1 MSYKRVS
8 HNSALWLSFI
18 FLFFVGTFSALA
30 NTLPTGIE
38 QVRHLE
44 GITEYRVKANGLTVL
59 LAPDES
65 NSSVTV
71 NMTYLVGSR
80 HENYGQTGM
89 AHLLEH
95 MIFKGTSN
103 IRNALAEFSKRGLQA
118 NGTTSDDRTN
128 YYATFAAN
136 PQTLDWYI
144 RWQAD
149 AMVNSLILRE
159 DLDSEMTVV
168 RNEMERNENSPV
180 SMLVQRVKSAAYEW
194 HNYGKAIIGARSDVE
209 GVDIDQLRNFYRIYY
224 QPDNAVL
231 TIAGKF
237 DVAQTLQVIAD
248 AFTPIPRP
256 ERTLPRQYTN
266 EPVQDGERRVTL
278 RRTGGTPYVAALY
291 HIPAGTHPD
300 YAPIRLATQMLSDTP
315 SGRIYKALVPTGM
328 AASVFGYPWNNM
340 DPGTVL
346 FGAELSADQNPDKAL
361 AVLSQNIENVG
372 AEPFTEDELNR
383 AKSQW
388 LNGWNQIYSDMN
400 RVGIRL
406 SDSIA
411 LGDWRM
417 FFKQRDLV
425 REATLEQVQQA
436 AQRYFVQANRTE
448 GIYIPTDKP
457 VRAPALS
464 PVDIPAL
471 LQGYESD
478 PARSEASAFDSSP
491 GNIDAMTQ
499 RKVLNLPSGSIRM
512 ALLPKPT
519 RGDRVE
525 AVITARFGD
534 ADSLKGKAAVSS
546 MTASMLAYGTTKM
559 SRQEIDDRFN
569 ELDTRFSVGG
579 GGTGVSIRLS
589 SRKDTLPDA
598 MALALHLL
606 KEASFPQDQ
615 FVEQVNIALTDI
627 KSSMTEPEAVAQDAL
642 GRYQNPWPSDD
653 LRYVPTFQE
662 SIERIQKL
670 SRDDL
675 AAFHRQFYGNGHMT
689 MAIVGAFEPQAIESV
704 VSAELAQWKR
714 AAPYTR
720 VDDPYTPITPV
731 EMMLETPDKANAFFL
746 ATLPIKMQDTD
757 PDYPAL
763 VMANYLL
770 GQSHNS
776 RLWMRIRETD
786 GLSYSV
792 GSSFSASSFEPSA
805 DWTVYA
811 IYAPENLPRL
821 KTALQEEFGRA
832 LKDGFT
838 QEELSAGIEG
848 LLNLRMLSRSRDTS
862 LTSAWMSYL
871 ETNRTFNWAQQFDDR
886 LKSLTLQEVNDAL
899 RKHIK
904 PGELAQ
910 AFAGD
915 FAAGKA
921 QSGTSASTPTTTPA
935 ATPAPAQS
943 SVPKAN

>member
-1 MSYKRVS
+1 MSDKRTPHS
-8 HNSALWLSFI
+8 SALWLSFI
-18 FLFFVGTFSALA
+18 FLFFVGTISALA
-30 NTLPTGIE
+30 NTLPEGIK
-38 QVRHLE
+38 QIRHLE
-44 GITEYRVKANGLTVL
+44 GITEYRVESNGLTVL

-103 IRNALAEFSKRGLQA
+103 VRNALAEFSKRGLQA
-118 NGTTSDDRTN
+118 NGTTADDRTN

-136 PQTLDWYI
+136 TDTLDWYI

-168 RNEMERNENSPV
+168 RNEMERSENSPV

-209 GVDIDQLRNFYRIYY
+209 GVDIDQLRNFYRTYY

-237 DVAQTLQVIAD
+237 DVTQTLQVIAD
-248 AFTPIPRP
+248 AFAPIPRP
-256 ERTLPRQYTN
+256 QRSLPRQYTN

-278 RRTGGTPYVAALY
+278 RRVGGTPYVAALY

-300 YAPIRLATQMLSDTP
+300 YAPVSLATQMLSDTP
-315 SGRIYKALVPTGM
+315 SGRVYKALVPTGL
-328 AASVFGYPWNNM
+328 AASVFGYAWNNM

-346 FGAELSADQNPDKAL
+346 FGAELSPDQNPDKAL
-361 AVLSQNIENVG
+361 AVLSQNIESAG
-372 AEPFTEDELNR
+372 TQPFTEEELNR

-388 LNGWNQIYSDMN
+388 LNGWNQIYSDMT

-417 FFKQRDLV
+417 FFKQRDLI

-436 AQRYFVQANRTE
+436 AQRYFLQANRTE
-448 GIYIPTDKP
+448 GVYIPTDKP
-457 VRAPALS
+457 ARAPALA
-464 PVDIPAL
+464 PIDIQAL
-471 LQGYESD
+471 LDGYEND
-478 PARSEASAFDSSP
+478 QAKSEASAFDSSP
-491 GNIDAMTQ
+491 ENIDAMTQ

-512 ALLPKPT
+512 ALLPKAT
-519 RGDRVE
+519 RGERVD
-525 AVITARFGD
+525 AIITARFGD
-534 ADSLKGKAAVSS
+534 ADSLKGKATIST
-546 MTASMLAYGTTKM
+546 MTASMLAYGTSKM

-589 SRKDTLPDA
+589 SRKDTLPQA
-598 MALALHLL
+598 IELALHLL

-615 FVEQVNIALTDI
+615 FVEQRNIALTDI

-662 SIERIQKL
+662 SIERIQKV

-675 AAFHRQFYGNGHMT
+675 VAFHREFYGNGHIT
-689 MAIVGAFEPQAIESV
+689 MAIVGAFEPQAIESIIT
-704 VSAELAQWKR
+704 AELGQWKR
-714 AAPYTR
+714 AAPYKR
-720 VDDPYTPITPV
+720 INDPFTPITPI

-763 VMANYLL
+763 IMANYLL

-776 RLWMRIRETD
+776 RLWMRIRETE

-792 GSSFSASSFEPSA
+792 GSSLSASSFEPSA
-805 DWTVYA
+805 NWTVYA

-821 KTALQEEFGRA
+821 KTALQQEFERA
-832 LKDGFT
+832 IKEGFT
-838 QEELSAGIEG
+838 QDELSAGIEG
-848 LLNLRMLSRSRDTS
+848 LLNLRMLSRSRDAS

-871 ETNRTFNWAQQFDDR
+871 ETNRTFEWAQKFDDR
-886 LKSLTLQEVNDAL
+886 LKSLTVQEVNDAL
-899 RKHIK
+899 RTYIK
-904 PGELAQ
+904 PSELAQ

-915 FAAGKA
+915 FSKDKA
-921 QSGTSASTPTTTPA
+921 QSIAPA
-935 ATPAPAQS
+935 AVPSPAEKQPS
-943 SVPKAN
+943 PSKPN